1 MYYEFQCQFIMSLLS
16 KDFYSYQVLL
26 WSKNKLNL
34 VWYKDTEDLG
44 IDTLQKAKKVV
55 KYNSIRID

>member
-55 KYNSIRID
+55 K